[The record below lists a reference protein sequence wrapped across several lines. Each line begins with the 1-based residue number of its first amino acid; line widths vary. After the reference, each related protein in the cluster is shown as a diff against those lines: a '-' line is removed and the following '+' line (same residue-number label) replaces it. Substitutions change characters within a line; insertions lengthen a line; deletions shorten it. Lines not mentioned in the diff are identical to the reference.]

1 MKTITERGSI
11 TISSELFAEIA
22 GHVALRCVG
31 VRGMAARSV
40 ADGLVHVLKRENTS
54 RGVRVRDDENGLIIE
69 LHVIVRHG
77 VNIVTVGQ
85 SIRDDVSY
93 AVEKYTGVKPKRVD
107 VCIDSVMVN

>member
-1 MKTITERGSI
+1 MKTMTEKGSI
-11 TISSELFAEIA
+11 TIVPELFAEIA

-54 RGVRVRDDENGLIIE
+54 RGVRVWDGEDGLAIE
-69 LHVIVRHG
+69 LHVILRHG

-85 SIRDDVSY
+85 SIRDEVSY
-93 AVEKYTGVKPKRVD
+93 AIEKYAGVKPKRVD
-107 VCIDSVMVN
+107 VCVDSVMVD